1 MTMETP
7 MNVQTIYAQQ
17 MSIIRGLRDR
27 HLATVDDA
35 LSVWRPRADLPPIAW
50 HAAHASLFTAITLCG
65 MGAGDWTFATADEMD
80 AFNFNVPLPEAVLP
94 LSVLRPRIAAWD
106 KASDTVAAH
115 LPDGVLGVELPH
127 RRAELLPDTCRTW
140 LDALLYMV
148 THEPFHHG
156 EIGVLRRLGGHS
168 RVE

>member
-1 MTMETP
+1 

-65 MGAGDWTFATADEMD
+65 MGACQGRICGTALT
-80 AFNFNVPLPEAVLP
+80 NRKTRTTRNVRNAE
-94 LSVLRPRIAAWD
+94 IAGLTA
-106 KASDTVAAH
+106 
-115 LPDGVLGVELPH
+115 
-127 RRAELLPDTCRTW
+127 
-140 LDALLYMV
+140 M
-148 THEPFHHG
+148 
-156 EIGVLRRLGGHS
+156 
-168 RVE
+168 